1 MKRYIAL
8 LLGLVLIMS
17 IFSGCSIVIAGV
29 IFLSPYIEELLPT
42 EAPTDPPENVEPTV
56 AYGKK
61 QGSDCAFPA
70 YCWLL

>member
-8 LLGLVLIMS
+8 LLGLVLVVS
-17 IFSGCSIVIAGV
+17 VFSGCSIVVAGV

-56 AYGKK
+56 ADGKR
-61 QGSDCAFPA
+61 QGEIVFP
-70 YCWLL
+70 

>member
-56 AYGKK
+56 ADGKR
-61 QGSDCAFPA
+61 QGGDCVSLA
-70 YCWLL
+70 YYWR